1 MAYQLI
7 QFGSLVFATN
17 DSDISARHY
26 IGSGASYARTFALSG
41 GGAFNAFEGA
51 RAPIGPVSISYE
63 AEILLR
69 VPPDPGV
76 TPDTIFDALSNIKA
90 LVGTVDQLWR
100 DPPGSLSNQFVYA
113 KLEYIDADWDPEASL
128 ILPFRAEFTQLS
140 PYWNGDG
147 HGRNSGTPLTDY
159 KFTLTSSPDTITVQ
173 NDGDREA
180 TGIVIDVANPALA
193 AAITVIEIES
203 ADGGFHFTWTGSLA
217 AGETLSIDTR
227 DRSVLKGS
235 ADAYSGF
242 AYGANHDIAYW
253 ASLPGGPA
261 TDIDVTITG
270 GSIGSIDPTIQV
282 SFYDAWL

>member
-1 MAYQLI
+1 MAYQLT

-17 DSDISARHY
+17 ENDISARHY
-26 IGSGASYARTFALSG
+26 IGSGQSYAATFPLSG
-41 GGAFNAFEGA
+41 GGAFNAFEDA

-63 AEILLR
+63 AEIIVTSGTIWDAYMDLL
-69 VPPDPGV
+69 
-76 TPDTIFDALSNIKA
+76 A

-100 DPPGSLSNQFVYA
+100 TPPGSLAAQWVYA

-128 ILPFRAEFTQLS
+128 VLPFRAEWTRLS

-173 NDGDREA
+173 NDGNREA
-180 TGIVIDVANPALA
+180 TGVVIDVANPALA

-203 ADGGFHFTWTGSLA
+203 SDGGFHFTWTGSLA

-282 SFYDAWL
+282 SFYDAYN